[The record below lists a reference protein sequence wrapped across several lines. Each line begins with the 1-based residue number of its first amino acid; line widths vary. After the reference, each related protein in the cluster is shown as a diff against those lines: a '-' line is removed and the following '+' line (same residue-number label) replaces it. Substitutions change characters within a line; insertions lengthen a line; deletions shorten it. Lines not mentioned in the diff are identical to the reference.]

1 MGLSTSM
8 WAGVTGL
15 MAHGEKMGVVGNNLA
30 NVNTV
35 GYKSQRMDFEDLVYA
50 NIGTGV
56 GTSQL
61 GQGVRPEAILGDF
74 SQGGFETSNEVTDMA
89 VSGSGF
95 FTVRDR
101 NNQATYFTRAG
112 NFRFDQNGFLTDPNH
127 YAVQGWQVDT
137 LNLRAERANG
147 QTVTKVPTRGSITD
161 VRLDTLAL
169 AAQATDNV
177 TAVTNLDPRTGSKS
191 TSTTDPAFS
200 LFQNYRY
207 NPTRPTDAPLPDTA
221 FGFQTTLKVYD
232 QRGGSHNLT
241 VYYDKIS
248 DVSGKEYW
256 EYMVCTDPSADGR
269 TFTTAGGQTINMAS
283 DAHAGVLMMGTLTF
297 TDAGALENQTAFTLN
312 STSLTGSVSDLS
324 NWTQARISGSGY
336 PVFTANFRG
345 VSGGSVT
352 TASNAVSMSLNL
364 GIRSASTTWNAG
376 SALNAS
382 QVGYSYLT
390 NPSAL
395 EGFVPS
401 TLTRNNLSTTNYEAA
416 SSNLYLSQ
424 NGYPPGTLQ
433 SISVDSDGVLSGHFS
448 NGQVQELY
456 VIALT
461 DFSSPWGL
469 KREGSNLFAQTRE
482 SGDAVT
488 GRANTGRMGSIAS
501 NSLETS
507 NVDMAREMVQMIQT
521 QRGFQANSK
530 IITTADSMLS
540 EVIQLKR

>member
-35 GYKSQRMDFEDLVYA
+35 GFKSQRMDFEDLVYA
-50 NIGTGV
+50 SIGTGV
-56 GTSQL
+56 GSSQL

-89 VSGSGF
+89 VSGQGF

-101 NNQATYFTRAG
+101 NNQATYYTRAG

-127 YAVQGWQVDT
+127 YTVQGWQVDA

-147 QTVTKVPTRGSITD
+147 QTVTKIPTRGSITD

-169 AAQATDNV
+169 AAQPTDNV
-177 TAVTNLDPRTGSKS
+177 TVVTNLDPRTGSKS

-200 LFQNYRY
+200 LFQNYRF
-207 NPTRPTDAPLPDTA
+207 NPTRPQDSPLPDTA
-221 FGFQTTLKVYD
+221 FGFQTTIKVYD

-248 DVSGKEYW
+248 DVNGKEYW
-256 EYMVCTDPSADGR
+256 EYMVCTDPTADGR
-269 TFTTAGGQTINMAS
+269 TFDVNGVPVNMAS
-283 DAHAGVLMMGTLTF
+283 DAHAGVLMIGTMTF
-297 TDAGALENQTAFTLN
+297 SDSGALENQTAFTLN
-312 STSLTGSVSDLS
+312 AGAITGSVSDLS

-336 PVFTANFRG
+336 PVFTANFRS
-345 VSGGSVT
+345 VSGASVT
-352 TASNAVSMSLNL
+352 TASNAVSMSLNF
-364 GIRSASTTWNAG
+364 GIRSASTQWNAT
-376 SALNAS
+376 AATDAS
-382 QVGYSYLT
+382 QIGYNFLT
-390 NPSAL
+390 NSPL
-395 EGFVPS
+395 LQGFVPS
-401 TLTRNNLSTTNYEAA
+401 TLTRNNLATTNYEAS

-488 GRANTGRMGSIAS
+488 GRANTGRLGSVAS